1 MGHRTFCYR
10 EVTMKKYKIV
20 GNLAEVEKFG
30 PDPIILRKKGVQAVA
45 NKKFDLYKKRLDDP
59 NYMDFAIN
67 KIAMELSHFL
77 SK

>member
-1 MGHRTFCYR
+1 
-10 EVTMKKYKIV
+10 MKKYKTV
-20 GNLAEVEKFG
+20 GNLAELDKFG
-30 PDPIILRKKGVQAVA
+30 PDPIILRKKGVTSTAK
-45 NKKFDLYKKRLDDP
+45 KKFDLYKKRLDDP